1 MHCALDPQC
10 TAEHLG
16 KSLPYGLEV
25 NRKGATV
32 SDFTPSPSQPAQ
44 AGLSNEAAGALAY
57 VTIVPAIV
65 FLLIEPYNKN
75 SFVRFHSW
83 QSIFLGIAAFAINTV
98 LTIIPV
104 IGWILI
110 PFVGLGFLAIWV
122 FVLLKALKGQRY
134 ELPII
139 GRLAEQ
145 QAGA

>member
-1 MHCALDPQC
+1 M
-10 TAEHLG
+10 
-16 KSLPYGLEV
+16 
-25 NRKGATV
+25 